1 MPKRKKLKAVGYI
14 TPTGGH
20 YPRNGY
26 MGNTDPWSD
35 VMLTL
40 QIIGSNELWFR
51 AVLASEE

>member
-1 MPKRKKLKAVGYI
+1 MPKRKKIKAVGYI

-40 QIIGSNELWFR
+40 QSIGSNELWFR